1 MHTSNVPIGKNPE
14 RFRSHNRQVVLGQI
28 HAAGSMGRAE
38 IARVSGLSI
47 QAVSNIIAELE
58 SDGLLIEMGRRSQ
71 GRGLPAV
78 LYGVNAAGGYALGFE
93 VRPDAIFTAL
103 LDLEGTAH
111 FTDRVAIKD
120 NSPESVGRTISSLRH
135 RAVSAHPAAKTSLL
149 GAGVVMPGP
158 FGVTGLAGVA
168 SELTGWDEID
178 SRAHLEAV
186 LKLPVIVENDA
197 NAAALCE
204 RVSGAG
210 QTLKNY
216 AYIYFGAGL
225 GLGLVNNGQVITG
238 AFGNAGEIGHIKV
251 PHDDRFVA
259 LEEVASRLSVQAYL
273 GASPAKPLSFDSLS
287 ALFAGGDADLLQW
300 LGRAADPL
308 AHAIHTVENL
318 FDPQTVILGGAMP
331 DNIVDHL
338 ISSMDLSERSVAN
351 RPDNPLPRAQRGT
364 CSRFTA
370 TLGAAALVL
379 NRIFTPHP
387 VAIPA

>member
-1 MHTSNVPIGKNPE
+1 MHMTSAPIGKNPE
-14 RFRSHNRQVVLGQI
+14 RFRSHNRQVVLGHI
-28 HAAGSMGRAE
+28 HAAGTMGRAE
-38 IARVSGLSI
+38 IARISGLSI

-58 SDGLLIEMGRRSQ
+58 NDGMLVEMGRRSQ

-78 LYGVNAAGGYALGFE
+78 QYGVNAGGGFALGIE
-93 VRPDAIFTAL
+93 VRPDAVFAAL
-103 LDLEGTAH
+103 LDLEGTAQ
-111 FTDRVAIKD
+111 FTDRIAIKD
-120 NSPESVGRTISSLRH
+120 NSPPSVGKTVSALRR
-135 RAVSAHPAAKTSLL
+135 RAVSNHPAAKTSLL

-158 FGVTGLAGVA
+158 FGATGLAGVA
-168 SELTGWDEID
+168 SELTGWDDIG
-178 SRAHLEAV
+178 SRAHLEGA
-186 LKLPVIVENDA
+186 LGLPVIVENDA

-251 PHDDRFVA
+251 PHDGSFIA
-259 LEEVASRLSVQAYL
+259 LEEVASRLSVQSHL
-273 GASPAKPLSFDSLS
+273 QENPDKPISFNSLS
-287 ALFAGGDADLLQW
+287 ALHTARDARLLRW
-300 LGRAADPL
+300 IEGAAAPL
-308 AHAIHTVENL
+308 AHAIHTIENL

-331 DNIVDHL
+331 PNIVDHL
-338 ISSMDLSERSVAN
+338 ISQMDLSDRSVSN
-351 RPDNPLPRAQRGT
+351 RADNPLPRVQRGT

-387 VAIPA
+387 VAAPA